1 MARQSDLFSL
11 NWVNRAR
18 VDRVD
23 YSLVEME
30 RSDVK
35 KNRRFLDF
43 ALQNE
48 QKVDYDFYLTY
59 YDFYLTSVD

>member
-43 ALQNE
+43 ALQNG
-48 QKVDYDFYLTY
+48 QKVDYDFYLQQ
-59 YDFYLTSVD
+59 V

>member
-48 QKVDYDFYLTY
+48 QKVDYDFYLT
-59 YDFYLTSVD
+59 SVD

>member
-35 KNRRFLDF
+35 KKSTILGFCIAERAEGRL
-43 ALQNE
+43 
-48 QKVDYDFYLTY
+48 
-59 YDFYLTSVD
+59 

>member
-43 ALQNE
+43 ALQNG
-48 QKVDYDFYLTY
+48 QKVDYDFYLT
-59 YDFYLTSVD
+59 SVD